1 MKQQDNSHSEL
12 MAALGKKGGIARG
25 KKYEKRIVQIVQ
37 YFVNTR
43 LNQQEIAE
51 KLGVSQAMVNKYV
64 NYDFLKI
71 ERLKHN
77 SVEKIFTQD
86 EINTILEK
94 MQLEKELKKQAKIL
108 KPKKVVKI

>member
-1 MKQQDNSHSEL
+1 MNQQEHSEL
-12 MAALGKKGGIARG
+12 MAELGRKGGLAKG
-25 KKYEKRIVQIVQ
+25 AKYKIKVVKIIQ

-64 NYDFLKI
+64 NSDFLKI

-77 SVEKIFTQD
+77 SVEKIFTED
-86 EINTILEK
+86 EIDIILQK
-94 MQLEKELKKQAKIL
+94 IQLEKELKKQAKIL
-108 KPKKVVKI
+108 KPKKIMKI